1 MFLGCVL
8 GIWIHLM
15 LVNKVTYPLSPL
27 LGLVVFIIFSLFH
40 THDHV
45 GLLDVDA
52 IAMRSKIGNR
62 DPLLKLG
69 FIFSTILICLISGNV
84 FVCTFVIISMSFL
97 TLIIGS
103 LKVKYYINIL
113 KLPLVFI
120 ALSSIGIMVQISG
133 KKLGYYDVT
142 IFSYILSITK
152 ESQNSSMQL
161 FFKAYAGLTSI
172 YFLGITTPMGDIIS
186 GLRRIYLPEILIEL
200 MYLIYRY
207 IMLVF
212 DTFTNLN
219 RTAAARFG
227 YGKLLLTLST
237 SKAVAVRLMNYSF
250 RQALDNYD
258 AMESRLYDG
267 RLIFLENNKVI
278 TPKDLVFTVSYIL
291 FLFLLIIVGRII

>member
-1 MFLGCVL
+1 
-8 GIWIHLM
+8 M

-97 TLIIGS
+97 TLIMGS

-133 KKLGYYDVT
+133 KKL
-142 IFSYILSITK
+142 
-152 ESQNSSMQL
+152 
-161 FFKAYAGLTSI
+161 
-172 YFLGITTPMGDIIS
+172 
-186 GLRRIYLPEILIEL
+186 LRRVPE
-200 MYLIYRY
+200 R
-207 IMLVF
+207 
-212 DTFTNLN
+212 D
-219 RTAAARFG
+219 
-227 YGKLLLTLST
+227 
-237 SKAVAVRLMNYSF
+237 
-250 RQALDNYD
+250 
-258 AMESRLYDG
+258 
-267 RLIFLENNKVI
+267 
-278 TPKDLVFTVSYIL
+278 
-291 FLFLLIIVGRII
+291 